1 MVNKEGQNMIKKIV
15 KSNEFITFLI
25 IVALSVVIGV
35 INPAFFTVSTLF
47 DVLRASNVYNIM
59 AFGLLLV
66 VILGGVDISFV
77 AISAVASYGT
87 HMLMLKLGYEGGIG
101 LYFLIAAMIGLASGL
116 LNGFLIHR
124 FKLPIFDLTLA
135 TQTMW
140 YGFSLFFLGATAN
153 FDLPEG
159 MVGYYAE
166 YIAKVQ
172 DSFVGQTGLHISV
185 IYVAVIGIAIWWMLK
200 YTMLGRGIYAIGGNR
215 EVAIRSGY
223 NLKKITLIVFAIM
236 GVLASI
242 AGITQSGFQ
251 RNFNPTLFIGQNL
264 DVLAAVILGGASIT
278 GGRGSVIGTF
288 LGVILIQLINRAL
301 ILTGI
306 PVEWQEFVVGAILI
320 IFTAI
325 PAIRESRSA
334 KIGHTTELV
343 EVE

>member
-1 MVNKEGQNMIKKIV
+1 MLKKII

-25 IVALSVVIGV
+25 IIFLSILIGI
-35 INPAFFTVSTLF
+35 INPAFFLVSTIF

-66 VILGGVDISFV
+66 VILGGIDISFV

-87 HMLMLKLGYEGGIG
+87 HMLMLNLGYEGGIT
-101 LYFLIAAMIGLASGL
+101 LYFIIAGIIGLLCGL
-116 LNGFLIHR
+116 FNGFLISK
-124 FKLPIFDLTLA
+124 FNLPVFDLTLA

-159 MVGYYAE
+159 MVGYYAN
-166 YIAKVQ
+166 YIAVVQ
-172 DSFVGQTGLHISV
+172 DPFVGQTGLHISV
-185 IYVAVIGIAIWWMLK
+185 LYVLVIGFIIWWMLK
-200 YTMLGRGIYAIGGNR
+200 YTMLGRGIYAVGGNK

-223 NLKKITLIVFAIM
+223 NINRITLTVFAIM
-236 GVLASI
+236 GVLAAI

-251 RNFNPTLFIGQNL
+251 RNFSPTLFIGQNL
-264 DVLAAVILGGASIT
+264 DVLAAVILGGATIT
-278 GGRGSVIGTF
+278 GGRGTVIGTF
-288 LGVILIQLINRAL
+288 LGVILVQLINRAL

-306 PVEWQEFVVGAILI
+306 PVEWQKLVLGAILI

-325 PAIRESRSA
+325 PAIHEKHTR
-334 KIGHTTELV
+334 KIGHTTELS
-343 EVE
+343 EDEI

>member
-1 MVNKEGQNMIKKIV
+1 MLKKIT

-25 IVALSVVIGV
+25 IVFLSILIGI
-35 INPAFFTVSTLF
+35 INPAFFTISTLF
-47 DVLRASNVYNIM
+47 DILRASNVYNIM

-87 HMLMLKLGYEGGIG
+87 HMLMLSLGYEGGIT
-101 LYFLIAAMIGLASGL
+101 LYFVVACAIGLLAGL
-116 LNGFLIHR
+116 FNGFLISK
-124 FKLPIFDLTLA
+124 FNLPVFDLSLA

-159 MVGYYAE
+159 MVGYYAN
-166 YIAKVQ
+166 YLAVVQ
-172 DSFVGQTGLHISV
+172 DPFVGQTGLHISV
-185 IYVAVIGIAIWWMLK
+185 LYVVVIGLIIWWMLK
-200 YTMLGRGIYAIGGNR
+200 YTILGRGIYALGGNK
-215 EVAIRSGY
+215 EVAVRSGY
-223 NLKKITLIVFAIM
+223 NINQITMTVFAIM
-236 GVLASI
+236 GVLAAI

-251 RNFNPTLFIGQNL
+251 RNFSPTLFIGQNL
-264 DVLAAVILGGASIT
+264 DVLAAVILGGATIT
-278 GGRGSVIGTF
+278 GGKGTVIGTF

-325 PAIRESRSA
+325 PAIRENRTR
-334 KIGHTTELV
+334 KIGHTTELA
-343 EVE
+343 ENEI